1 MFMVFLLSMLIVE
14 PIILATGRF
23 EDFCRREV
31 LVPRYSS
38 SGTKKTDE
46 IRIAILVIRIF
57 NYVFTM
63 GQMIFQ
69 HIRKIFQSFRKG
81 DLIKLQGIW
90 TTGKMF
96 LLIMLIFEPVIVSLS
111 EFGFRNG

>member
-1 MFMVFLLSMLIVE
+1 MVFLLIMLIFE
-14 PIILATGRF
+14 PVILARGRF

-31 LVPRYSS
+31 LVPLYSS
-38 SGTKKTDE
+38 SGKKTDE